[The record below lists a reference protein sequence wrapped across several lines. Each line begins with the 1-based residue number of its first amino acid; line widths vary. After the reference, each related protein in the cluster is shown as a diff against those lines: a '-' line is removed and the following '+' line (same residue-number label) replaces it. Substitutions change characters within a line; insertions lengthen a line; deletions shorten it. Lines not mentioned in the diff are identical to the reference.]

1 MANEILVLGATGKTG
16 KRVSERLQKSGFAV
30 RAGSRNGNPP
40 FDWDKP
46 ENWEA
51 VIYGVQ
57 KVYLTYYPD
66 FVTPGAMGKIQRFV
80 DTAKKSGTQ
89 QLVFL
94 SGRGADAA
102 AEAEQIVID
111 SRLRWTVVR
120 SSWFMQNFSE
130 FFFLDNILAGH
141 FVVPEHKALEPF
153 VDLDDLAD
161 VVAETLTDDKHNGKI
176 YELTGPEL
184 LSFKD
189 ASHMI
194 SEAINRPVIYE
205 EASMDGY
212 AKILRD
218 YQVPEDIIW
227 LMQHLFAEELDGRN
241 ESITHDIEN
250 VIGRKPTTFSEYV
263 AKANQTGVWD
273 IQN

>member
-1 MANEILVLGATGKTG
+1 MANEILVLGSTGKTG
-16 KRVSERLQKSGFAV
+16 RRVSERLQKRGFAV

-40 FDWDKP
+40 FDWGKP
-46 ENWEA
+46 EGWEA
-51 VIYGVQ
+51 VLDGVQ
-57 KVYLTYYPD
+57 KVYMTYYPD
-66 FVTPGAMGKIQRFV
+66 FVTPGAMEKIQRFV
-80 DTAKKSGTQ
+80 DTARKSGTQ
-89 QLVFL
+89 QLVLL

-102 AEAEQIVID
+102 AEAEQIVVD
-111 SRLRWTVVR
+111 SGLRWAVVR

-130 FFFLDNILAGH
+130 FFFLDNILAGY
-141 FVVPEHKALEPF
+141 FVVPKHKALEPF

-161 VVAETLTDDKHNGKI
+161 VVVETLTDDKHNGKI

-194 SEAINRPVIYE
+194 SEAINRPIIYE

-212 AKILRD
+212 AEILRD

-227 LMQHLFAEELDGRN
+227 LMQHLFTEELDGRN
-241 ESITHDIEN
+241 ESLTHDIEN

-263 AKANQTGVWD
+263 VKANQTGVW
-273 IQN
+273 NV

>member
-16 KRVSERLQKSGFAV
+16 KRVAEKLQKKGMVV

-40 FDWDKP
+40 FDWDHP
-46 ENWEA
+46 ENWNT
-51 VIYGVQ
+51 VLDGVQ
-57 KVYLTYYPD
+57 KVYITYYPD
-66 FVTPGAMGKIQRFV
+66 FVTPGAMEKIQRFV

-94 SGRGADAA
+94 SGRGADKAE
-102 AEAEQIVID
+102 EAEGIMID
-111 SRLRWTVVR
+111 SGLPWTVVR

-130 FFFLDNILAGH
+130 FFFLDNILAGY

-161 VVAETLTDDKHNGKI
+161 VVVEALIDDKHNGKI

-184 LSFKD
+184 LSFND
-189 ASHMI
+189 TTRMI
-194 SEAINRPVIYE
+194 SETINRPVVYE
-205 EASMDGY
+205 EVSMDGY
-212 AKILRD
+212 TKILRD
-218 YQVPEDIIW
+218 YQVPENIIW
-227 LMQHLFAEELDGRN
+227 LMKHLFTEELDGRN
-241 ESITHDIEN
+241 ESLTQDIED
-250 VIGRKPTTFSEYV
+250 VIGRKPTTFREYV
-263 AKANQTGVWD
+263 VKTDQTGVWN

>member
-16 KRVSERLQKSGFAV
+16 RRVSERLQKRGFAV

-51 VIYGVQ
+51 VLDGVE
-57 KVYLTYYPD
+57 KAYITYYPD
-66 FVTPGAMGKIQRFV
+66 FVTPGAMEKIQRFV

-111 SRLRWTVVR
+111 SGLRWTVVR

-130 FFFLDNILAGH
+130 FFFLDNILAGY

-161 VVAETLTDDKHNGKI
+161 VMVETLIEDKHNGKI

-189 ASHMI
+189 TSHII

-205 EASMDGY
+205 EASMDAY

-218 YQVPEDIIW
+218 YEVPEDIIW
-227 LMQHLFAEELDGRN
+227 LMQHLFTEELDGRN
-241 ESITHDIEN
+241 ESLTHDIEN

-263 AKANQTGVWD
+263 AKANQTGVWN
-273 IQN
+273 ISV